1 MHRAELI
8 QRPSLDH
15 NSRLF
20 RAKKPKQLQGS
31 TAHQRSFLVLVRL
44 GLVLCLMTLTSACG
58 PLFRVQ
64 KNSAPQIACPEKAM
78 RKCDVEGFQIGTETN
93 ADTAG
98 ELAIVTRTKLLE
110 CSALN
115 DAKAECI
122 TQNKGKK

>member
-8 QRPSLDH
+8 APPNLDH
-15 NSRLF
+15 SSRLS
-20 RAKKPKQLQGS
+20 RARKPKQSQGS
-31 TAHQRSFLVLVRL
+31 TARRSSFHALVRL
-44 GLVLCLMTLTSACG
+44 GLVLCLMTLMSACG

-64 KNSAPQIACPEKAM
+64 KSSAPQIACPEKAM
-78 RKCDVEGFQIGTETN
+78 RKCDVEGFEIGTETN